1 MNLRQPY
8 FLVLIFIVFTKI
20 GVSQTK
26 KHLIKPGDSLNKEA
40 FVNTVE
46 QSLKLYLAEMS
57 KNYSETE
64 LASKL
69 NYESTEIPTFSDE
82 EYCEKLERLND
93 MSPFHLDCNPIT
105 LSVLKNWGEKKR
117 SFIKIVMG
125 RSGLYFP
132 LYEAKLAEYGLPLEL
147 KYLSVIES
155 GLRPQVKSK
164 AGALGLWQFMY
175 GTGQHYGL
183 IENSYIDERM
193 DPEKETD
200 AACRFLKQLY
210 GIYGDWNLALAAYN
224 AGPGN
229 VNKAIRRSGNK
240 KTYWE
245 VRPFLPTET
254 QGYVPAFIAATYY
267 MNYYN
272 EHNIKPAEVKTNFY
286 TLDTICL
293 HKAVHMST
301 ISKLMD
307 WNLEEIKE
315 LNPIYKTA
323 YIPKATPA
331 SCVYGPSD
339 IISRLAGLEDSLFAL
354 EESIYFPKKPEPT
367 PIIDT
372 TKNRDSIIVAQI
384 NEIKH
389 SVKAGETVKT
399 ISTKYGVTVEQIMT
413 WNELSTAIL
422 SVGQELK
429 IKQSELPKQNSPS
442 QQSTNSSSNTNTQK
456 TNTSPPQTPKTNP
469 STNNTTPK
477 TINKT
482 TVTTKTQTKKPT
494 DTKKYYTVKKGDTF
508 TRIASNNGLTV
519 QQLKKLNPGVNA
531 GTIRVGQKLRIK

>member
-82 EYCEKLERLND
+82 EYCERLERLND

-301 ISKLMD
+301 ISKLLD

-354 EESIYFPKKPEPT
+354 EESIYFPKKPETT

-477 TINKT
+477 TNNKT

-494 DTKKYYTVKKGDTF
+494 DTKKYHTVKKGDTF

-531 GTIRVGQKLRIK
+531 GTIRAGQKLRIK